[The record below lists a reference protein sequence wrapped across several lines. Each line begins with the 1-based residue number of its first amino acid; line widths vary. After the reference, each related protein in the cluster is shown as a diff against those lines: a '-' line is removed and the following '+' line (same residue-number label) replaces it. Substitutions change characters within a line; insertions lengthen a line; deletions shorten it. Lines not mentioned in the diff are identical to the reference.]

1 MSKKILTFILSLLFF
16 APLQAQESFVC
27 KGDFYLSLAADGINS
42 DLFRV
47 EIDDVT
53 GAVTFN
59 QLVNS
64 TGDLVNAI
72 GYRIS
77 NNLIYGL
84 HPSNFDL
91 YIVDATG
98 SSFFQQNMPFNQG
111 SFYTAADILPSGDTM
126 VFVGAQGFSSN
137 ELVFVDLN
145 DPDYSFESMPLDGT
159 NNTNFLT
166 TDVAFDPLTGVL
178 WGFDA
183 VTQRIITIDI
193 ETGIVDNSSF
203 PTQNVAGALGA
214 MFFDPFGNLFAYG
227 NGPNEDDATRLYR
240 IDKITGLLS
249 LEATGPVASRKDG
262 CSCPYT
268 VKLQKSVYPEISF
281 PCTEVNYS
289 FEIANLSGQ
298 TQTNMTFSDIMPAN
312 LTIVEIL
319 QNPYAGDLT
328 GIGTNILE
336 IENMIIPPGIDSIIV
351 RVYIEEG
358 SEGIYKNQAKLTGLP
373 SFLGGE
379 TVSDNPN
386 TLVNNDSTC
395 LEVIPI
401 FVDLDKD
408 TIGICN
414 GETVLLNAA
423 ELEGLNV
430 TYQWST
436 GDTTA
441 SLSINEPGLYTVT
454 VSSGCETVFDNSY
467 VTETLIDIELGEDIF
482 LDLGD
487 SVRLIPDVLTGVPV
501 SYAWETN
508 LTETLNCPSCPELTV
523 SPFFDTDFL
532 LNVIDAFGCTD
543 VDSLQI
549 FVDKTRR
556 IFIPNAFSPNFDGVN
571 DFFYIQGKGFVNV
584 NYFRIYDRW
593 GELVFENKMGQINR
607 NSDGWDGRFDGRE
620 LNSGVF
626 VYVAELEFLDGIKEI
641 YKGDVTLVK

>member
-1 MSKKILTFILSLLFF
+1 MSKRILTVILSLLFF
-16 APLQAQESFVC
+16 ASLQAQESFVC

-42 DLFRV
+42 NLFRV
-47 EIDDVT
+47 EIDEVT
-53 GAVTFN
+53 GAVAFN
-59 QLVNS
+59 QLMNS
-64 TGDLVNAI
+64 TNDLVNAI
-72 GYRIS
+72 GYRAS

-84 HPSNFDL
+84 HPSDFDL
-91 YIVDATG
+91 SIVDATG
-98 SSFFQQNMPFNQG
+98 SRFFQKNMPFNQS
-111 SFYTAADILPSGDTM
+111 SFYTAADILPNGDTM

-145 DPDYSFESMPLDGT
+145 DPDYSFESMPLNSA
-159 NNTNFLT
+159 NNAGFLT

-183 VTQRIITIDI
+183 ITQRIITIDI
-193 ETGIVDNSSF
+193 ETGIVDNTFF

-227 NGPNEDDATRLYR
+227 NGPNENDATRFYSV
-240 IDKITGLLS
+240 DKNTGLLT

-268 VKLQKSVYPEISF
+268 VKLRKSVYPEVAF
-281 PCTEVNYS
+281 PCTEVTYS

-298 TQTNMTFSDIMPAN
+298 TQTNMTFLDVMPEN

-319 QNPYAGDLT
+319 QNPYEGYLT
-328 GIGTNILE
+328 GIGTNILQ
-336 IENMIIPPGIDSIIV
+336 IENMIIPPGIDSIIA

-358 SEGIYKNQAKLTGLP
+358 SEGIYKNQAKLSGLP
-373 SFLGGE
+373 SFLGEE

-401 FVDLDKD
+401 FVDLDND

-414 GETVLLNAA
+414 GETTFLNAE

-430 TYQWST
+430 TYQWSP
-436 GDTTA
+436 GDTT
-441 SLSINEPGLYTVT
+441 SNLTIDEPGLYTVT
-454 VSSGCETVFDNSY
+454 VTSGCETVLDSTY
-467 VTETLIDIELGEDIF
+467 VTEALIDIELGEDIF
-482 LDLGD
+482 LNLGD
-487 SVRLIPDVLTGVPV
+487 SVTLIPDVLTGIPV
-501 SYAWETN
+501 AYLWESD
-508 LTETLNCPSCPELTV
+508 LPETLSCPTCPEITV
-523 SPFFDTDFL
+523 RPFFNTNYLLSVTDT
-532 LNVIDAFGCTD
+532 FGCTD

-556 IFIPNAFSPNFDGVN
+556 IFIPNVFSPNFDGVN
-571 DFFYIQGKGFVNV
+571 DVFHIHSKGLVNI

-593 GELVFENKMGQINR
+593 GELVFENEKRQTNTT
-607 NSDGWDGRFDGRE
+607 SSGWNGRFKDEE
-620 LNSGVF
+620 LNPGVF
-626 VYVAELEFLDGIKEI
+626 VYVAELEFLDGIAVI
-641 YKGDVTLVK
+641 YKGDVTLIK